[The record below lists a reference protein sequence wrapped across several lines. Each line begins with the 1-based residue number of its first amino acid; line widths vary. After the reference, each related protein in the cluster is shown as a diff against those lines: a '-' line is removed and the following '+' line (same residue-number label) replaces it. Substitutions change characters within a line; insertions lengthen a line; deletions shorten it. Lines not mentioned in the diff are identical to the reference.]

1 MAYPNRDALTFD
13 KGNIGYGTMA
23 SEAAPP
29 GSAGDPA
36 AEAASA
42 GIVNTDAS
50 AELAQQ
56 VPNIVV
62 PVNQS
67 SDSDTTNTDYVGYY
81 GGDNYTG
88 GLSGDTQQSG
98 PGRSFSNDDPLAGGK
113 DYQAGILEGLPK
125 MSLIG
130 TGLNMFIP
138 GAGFAYNY
146 FVAKKAKAAQE
157 QRIDDA
163 IREVELGKADEAFGD
178 TRIGTGTQD
187 YDEYSDTPTGPVGA
201 QFGDPTYADPGVDAE
216 ENQPEPT
223 YTAPAVDYG
232 YDANVSSDGDGGGGG
247 GYDGGSAS
255 SKGDEDMATG
265 GIVRL
270 RKNKQ
275 NSRIHDRRKR
285 LAMGGIAS
293 LHGQNNTGI
302 NISFKGIQSVKC
314 SIFKQRFRCCTTKT

>member
-1 MAYPNRDALTFD
+1 MALSRDDLTID

-23 SEAAPP
+23 SIPEPTE
-29 GSAGDPA
+29 GSAGDLA

-88 GLSGDTQQSG
+88 GFSGDTQQSG

-130 TGLNMFIP
+130 SILNMIAP
-138 GAGFAYNY
+138 GSGIAYNY
-146 FVAKKAKAAQE
+146 AMAKKAEAAQQ

-163 IREVELGKADEAFGD
+163 IREADLAKKAELETTID
-178 TRIGTGTQD
+178 TATTPEELETARINSITQG
-187 YDEYSDTPTGPVGA
+187 YGGYNESEGATGPTAAGA
-201 QFGDPTYADPGVDAE
+201 GMGVDGGFQTDYQGEIAE
-216 ENQPEPT
+216 PEPT
-223 YTAPAVDYG
+223 YTEPPAYQG
-232 YDANVSSDGDGGGGG
+232 SPAYSGSDSDSDSNSGG

-285 LAMGGIAS
+285 LAIGGIAS
-293 LHGQNNTGI
+293 LHG
-302 NISFKGIQSVKC
+302 
-314 SIFKQRFRCCTTKT
+314 

>member
-1 MAYPNRDALTFD
+1 MALSRDDLTFD
-13 KGNIGYGTMA
+13 KGNVGYGTMA
-23 SEAAPP
+23 SIPEPTE
-29 GSAGDPA
+29 GTAGDLA

-130 TGLNMFIP
+130 SILNMIAP
-138 GAGFAYNY
+138 GSGIAYNY
-146 FVAKKAKAAQE
+146 AMAKKAEAAQQ

-163 IREVELGKADEAFGD
+163 IREADLAKKAELETTID
-178 TRIGTGTQD
+178 TATTPEELETARINSITQG
-187 YDEYSDTPTGPVGA
+187 YGGYNESEGATGPTAAGA
-201 QFGDPTYADPGVDAE
+201 GMGVDGGFQTDYQGEIAE
-216 ENQPEPT
+216 PEPT
-223 YTAPAVDYG
+223 YTEPPAYQG
-232 YDANVSSDGDGGGGG
+232 SPAYSGSDSDSDSNSGG

-285 LAMGGIAS
+285 LAIGGIAS
-293 LHGQNNTGI
+293 LHG
-302 NISFKGIQSVKC
+302 
-314 SIFKQRFRCCTTKT
+314 

>member
-1 MAYPNRDALTFD
+1 MAYPKRNDLTFD

-130 TGLNMFIP
+130 SILNMIAP
-138 GAGFAYNY
+138 GSGIAYNY
-146 FVAKKAKAAQE
+146 AMAKKAKAAQE

-293 LHGQNNTGI
+293 LHG
-302 NISFKGIQSVKC
+302 
-314 SIFKQRFRCCTTKT
+314 

>member
-1 MAYPNRDALTFD
+1 MALSRDDLTFD

-98 PGRSFSNDDPLAGGK
+98 PGRSFSDDDPLAGGK
-113 DYQAGILEGLPK
+113 DYQAGIFDSLPK

-130 TGLNMFIP
+130 SILNMIAP
-138 GAGFAYNY
+138 GSGIAYNY
-146 FVAKKAKAAQE
+146 AMAKKAKAAQE

-187 YDEYSDTPTGPVGA
+187 YDEYSDTPTVPVGA

-285 LAMGGIAS
+285 LAIGGIAS
-293 LHGQNNTGI
+293 LHGQDNTGI
-302 NISFKGIQSVKC
+302 NISVKGIQSVKC